1 MEILFYNYSMV
12 LNFSELN
19 INIEILS
26 NLVTAFL
33 INLANNVLYCIVF
46 PPVQNPI

>member
-33 INLANNVLYCIVF
+33 NNLANNVLYCIVF